1 VLLDARGARATLAA
15 VQAAAEQLRGAIV
28 PDGHARGA
36 SAKPAVRLVHIHL
49 CYTNLCGIIVLR
61 RC

>member
-1 VLLDARGARATLAA
+1 VLLDARWARATLAA
-15 VQAAAEQLRGAIV
+15 VQAAAEQLRGAMV
-28 PDGHARGA
+28 PGGHARGA

-49 CYTNLCGIIVLR
+49 CYTNPCGMSVLR